1 VYFCCIRTYQDYK
14 ENIVNYFIEKNL
26 ITIDPEEDESAGS
39 ERNSVIKETS
49 ELNEE
54 SYDDENKV
62 EFLIPTP
69 RNKPLVKKLIDTK
82 GIMLGQVYS
91 FEEFMR
97 IFNSISNTIK
107 FTSDSLEV
115 IFDRY

>member
-1 VYFCCIRTYQDYK
+1 VYFCCIKTYQDYK

-26 ITIDPEEDESAGS
+26 ITIEPEEDESAGS

-54 SYDDENKV
+54 SFDDEDKA
-62 EFLIPTP
+62 EFLMPTP
-69 RNKPLVKKLIDTK
+69 HNKPVVKKPIDTK
-82 GIMLGQVYS
+82 GIMVGQVYS
-91 FEEFMR
+91 FEEFMH
-97 IFNSISNTIK
+97 IFNSISNSIQ